1 MQKKY
6 ANPMIHE
13 AFHLLNELS
22 ANDEARLQAR
32 ARERAIFNKR
42 IELGYA
48 RKKGLEEG
56 IEKGTLSTQIAI
68 GTKLKQLGMTDDQI
82 AQTTSLDAST
92 IQALEV

>member
-1 MQKKY
+1 
-6 ANPMIHE
+6 MIHE
-13 AFHLLNELS
+13 AFHLLNDLS

-32 ARERAIFNKR
+32 ARERAIVNKR

-48 RKKGLEEG
+48 RQKGLEEGIEKG

-92 IQALEV
+92 IQALEA

>member
-6 ANPMIHE
+6 ANPRIHE
-13 AFHLLNELS
+13 AFHLLNDLS

-48 RKKGLEEG
+48 RQKGLEEG
-56 IEKGTLSTQIAI
+56 TLNTQIAI
-68 GTKLKQLGMTDDQI
+68 AKKLKQLGMSDDQI
-82 AQTTSLDAST
+82 LQATSLDSSK
-92 IQALEV
+92 IQAIGS